1 VTSKDEISEMSL
13 AFNDL
18 VGQLEEKAGLR
29 SILDRSVSSAV
40 ADKLLAEGL
49 TLSGEMREITALF
62 ADIRGFTSLVES
74 RPAKAVV
81 QMLNEYFGAFIPRV
95 QRHGGVVDKLIGDE
109 IFAVFGAPVDLED
122 DAIAAVRA
130 ALDMREALEEVNRS
144 RVARGDPPITFGVG
158 MNSGSAVAGGLGS
171 DTHLEYTVV
180 GNAVNIAARLCSEAE
195 AGQSTCNSPNTSR
208 MCAGLPSGS
217 FAKHRM
223 QSCSRRSGTS
233 SSVRVEGL
241 GGSTFNVLCTISST
255 VRPSEG
261 MWPDRIS

>member
-1 VTSKDEISEMSL
+1 MRFFWKLL
-13 AFNDL
+13 AL
-18 VGQLEEKAGLR
+18 VAGLAV
-29 SILDRSVSSAV
+29 SVLVVSSATFF
-40 ADKLLAEGL
+40 L
-49 TLSGEMREITALF
+49 TTQG
-62 ADIRGFTSLVES
+62 
-74 RPAKAVV
+74 
-81 QMLNEYFGAFIPRV
+81 
-95 QRHGGVVDKLIGDE
+95 HLI
-109 IFAVFGAPVDLED
+109 
-122 DAIAAVRA
+122 
-130 ALDMREALEEVNRS
+130 S